1 MANEGSTNTIG
12 LSPNEMLAELKF
24 RLEDPNE
31 DIFSASEKLK
41 ALNDGLSRVCSIVPP
56 TLLTELT
63 TSTEVDMD
71 ASGSYKS
78 SFIFESASS
87 VEKLGAK
94 PFRNAIMRI
103 VQGSNDIIWHE
114 IELTDLEKITNS
126 FLAPSA
132 TDKLGYFHRLG
143 TNIHLDPT
151 PSANITVYYLKEPTV
166 ISASDTTHELNSALH
181 YAIVDFAEYIC
192 WKTDNRMERANLAYS
207 NAMDIINAYI
217 S

>member
-1 MANEGSTNTIG
+1 MAEENSSNTIG

-31 DIFSASEKLK
+31 DIFSSADKLK

-56 TLLTELT
+56 SLITELT
-63 TSTEVDMD
+63 TSTEIDMD
-71 ASGSYKS
+71 VSGSYKS
-78 SFIFESASS
+78 SFVFESASS

-103 VQGSNDIIWHE
+103 VQGSNAIIWHE
-114 IELTDLEKITNS
+114 IELSDLERIENS

-143 TNIHLDPT
+143 TTIHLNPT
-151 PSANITVYYLKEPTV
+151 PSANVTVYYLKEPTA
-166 ISASDTTHELNSALH
+166 ISADDTTHELNSALH

-192 WKTDNRMERANLAYS
+192 WKSDNRMERANLAYS
-207 NAMDIINAYI
+207 NAMDIINAYTA
-217 S
+217 